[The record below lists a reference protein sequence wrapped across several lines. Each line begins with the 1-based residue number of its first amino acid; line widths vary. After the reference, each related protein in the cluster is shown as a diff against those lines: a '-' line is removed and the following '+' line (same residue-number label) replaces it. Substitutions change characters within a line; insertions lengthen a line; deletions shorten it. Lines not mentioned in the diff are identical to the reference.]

1 VGDRQ
6 DSTLSAR
13 VICFCSG
20 PCGLTKYFMVVVVLI
35 LALRA
40 GDEERVRVYLTVNL
54 VRTFPVD
61 NATSYLLRDST

>member
-1 VGDRQ
+1 
-6 DSTLSAR
+6 
-13 VICFCSG
+13 
-20 PCGLTKYFMVVVVLI
+20 MVVVVLI

-61 NATSYLLRDST
+61 NATSYLLRVRISPHGT